1 MPLLETTFAN
11 LWNRIAR
18 LGRRRLTGGLDL
30 GFLVI
35 DKRVS
40 KRHFYI
46 PHIKR
51 AEHMV
56 VLGKT
61 GSGKT
66 RLLLRMCLQDIL
78 AGRGFVF
85 FDHHGD
91 TVPHLLSA
99 IAEEEKRQGKD
110 FSHRVVVIDPA
121 DSEWS
126 VGLNVLQPTGR
137 NPFIEVVSVAGILKE
152 RWGLTT
158 FGAPTEELLR
168 NSLYVLAENGLT
180 LVELAPLLTD
190 SSFRAAC
197 LKKVTN
203 PDVRDYWELDFEPL
217 SVAMK
222 GMRRGPVQNKVS
234 EFVSDPHFKHI
245 LGQRQSTIDL
255 VDCLNRGAWI
265 LVDLSKGRLGRHSS
279 TLGSLILGQLKQAI
293 FRRRVRQ
300 IFTLYCDEIQNLLV
314 ADSGIDTLLAEARKF
329 GVSVVSANQ
338 FLEQF
343 PKEMRSA
350 IQATGTQIYFQLSP
364 DDAQQAAAMLDG
376 GKPVAELLK
385 NLPKRHCIAKSGHY
399 RWQEVEVP
407 RFDMPAASFG
417 DLLKRSRLRSARL
430 RIEVEQDIRSRRPQ
444 RITSI
449 KEEALREWE

>member
-11 LWNRIAR
+11 LWNRVAR
-18 LGRRRLTGGLDL
+18 LGQRRLTGGLDL

-234 EFVSDPHFKHI
+234 EFVSDPHFKDI

-407 RFDMPAASFG
+407 SFDMPAASFG

>member
-46 PHIKR
+46 PQIKR

-66 RLLLRMCLQDIL
+66 RLLLRMCLQDIR

-85 FDHHGD
+85 FDHHGE
-91 TVPHLLSA
+91 TVPQLLSA
-99 IAEEEKRQGKD
+99 IAAEEKRSGQD
-110 FSHRVVVIDPA
+110 LSSRLVVIDPS
-121 DSEWS
+121 DSQWS

-137 NPFIEVVSVAGILKE
+137 NPFVEVVSIAGILKD

-168 NSLYVLAENGLT
+168 NSLYVLAESGLT
-180 LVELAPLLTD
+180 LTELAPLLTD
-190 SSFRAAC
+190 SSFRASC
-197 LKKVTN
+197 LKKVKN
-203 PDVRDYWELDFEPL
+203 QDVRDYWELRFEPQ
-217 SVAMK
+217 SAAMK
-222 GMRRGPVQNKVS
+222 AVRRDPVLNKVS

-293 FRRRVRQ
+293 FRRSVRQ

-338 FLEQF
+338 FLDQF

-350 IQATGTQIYFQLSP
+350 IQATGSQIYFQLSP
-364 DDAQQAAAMLDG
+364 EDAQQAAAMLDG

-385 NLPKRHCIAKSGHY
+385 NLPKRHCIAKSGQY
-399 RWQEVEVP
+399 RWQQVEVP
-407 RFDMPAASFG
+407 QFDLPASPFG
-417 DLLKRSRLRSARL
+417 DLLQRSRTHSARL
-430 RIEVEQDIRSRRPQ
+430 RCEVEQDILSRRPK

>member
-1 MPLLETTFAN
+1 
-11 LWNRIAR
+11 
-18 LGRRRLTGGLDL
+18 
-30 GFLVI
+30 
-35 DKRVS
+35 
-40 KRHFYI
+40 
-46 PHIKR
+46 
-51 AEHMV
+51 
-56 VLGKT
+56 
-61 GSGKT
+61 
-66 RLLLRMCLQDIL
+66 
-78 AGRGFVF
+78 
-85 FDHHGD
+85 
-91 TVPHLLSA
+91 
-99 IAEEEKRQGKD
+99 
-110 FSHRVVVIDPA
+110 
-121 DSEWS
+121 
-126 VGLNVLQPTGR
+126 
-137 NPFIEVVSVAGILKE
+137 
-152 RWGLTT
+152 
-158 FGAPTEELLR
+158 
-168 NSLYVLAENGLT
+168 
-180 LVELAPLLTD
+180 
-190 SSFRAAC
+190 
-197 LKKVTN
+197 
-203 PDVRDYWELDFEPL
+203 
-217 SVAMK
+217 MK

-293 FRRRVRQ
+293 FRRHVRQ

>member
-1 MPLLETTFAN
+1 MSLLETTFAN
-11 LWNRIAR
+11 LWNRMIR
-18 LGRRRLTGGLDL
+18 LGHRQLTGGLDL
-30 GFLVI
+30 GMLVI
-35 DKRVS
+35 DRRATK
-40 KRHFYI
+40 KHFFI
-46 PHIKR
+46 PQIKR

-66 RLLLRMCLQDIL
+66 RLLLRMCLQDIR

-99 IAEEEKRQGKD
+99 IAEQEKQSREDLSG
-110 FSHRVVVIDPA
+110 RLVLIDPA
-121 DSEWS
+121 DSDWS
-126 VGLNVLQPTGR
+126 VGLNVLQPSGR
-137 NPFIEVVSVAGILKE
+137 NPFIEVVSIAGILKE
-152 RWGLTT
+152 KWGLTT

-168 NSLYVLAENGLT
+168 NSLFVLSENGLT
-180 LVELAPLLTD
+180 LVELAPLLSN

-197 LKKVTN
+197 LKRVTN
-203 PDVRDYWELDFEPL
+203 PDVREYWEVRFEPQTE
-217 SVAMK
+217 AMK
-222 GMRRGPVQNKVS
+222 AVRRDPVLNKVS

-255 VDCLNRGAWI
+255 VNCLDRGAWV

-293 FRRRVRQ
+293 FRRHARQ

-343 PKEMRSA
+343 PKDMRSA
-350 IQATGTQIYFQLSP
+350 IQATGSHVYFQLSP
-364 DDAQQAAAMLDG
+364 EDAQQAAAMLDG

-399 RWQEVEVP
+399 RWQQVEVP
-407 RFDMPAASFG
+407 PFDLSTLPFS
-417 DLLKRSRLRSARL
+417 DLLKRSRAHFARL
-430 RIEVEQDIRSRRPQ
+430 RSEVEQDIRSRL
-444 RITSI
+444 T
-449 KEEALREWE
+449 KTALAEREVLNDWD

>member
-168 NSLYVLAENGLT
+168 NSLYVLAE
-180 LVELAPLLTD
+180 
-190 SSFRAAC
+190 
-197 LKKVTN
+197 
-203 PDVRDYWELDFEPL
+203 
-217 SVAMK
+217 
-222 GMRRGPVQNKVS
+222 
-234 EFVSDPHFKHI
+234 
-245 LGQRQSTIDL
+245 
-255 VDCLNRGAWI
+255 
-265 LVDLSKGRLGRHSS
+265 
-279 TLGSLILGQLKQAI
+279 
-293 FRRRVRQ
+293 
-300 IFTLYCDEIQNLLV
+300 
-314 ADSGIDTLLAEARKF
+314 
-329 GVSVVSANQ
+329 
-338 FLEQF
+338 
-343 PKEMRSA
+343 
-350 IQATGTQIYFQLSP
+350 TG
-364 DDAQQAAAMLDG
+364 
-376 GKPVAELLK
+376 
-385 NLPKRHCIAKSGHY
+385 
-399 RWQEVEVP
+399 
-407 RFDMPAASFG
+407 
-417 DLLKRSRLRSARL
+417 
-430 RIEVEQDIRSRRPQ
+430 
-444 RITSI
+444 
-449 KEEALREWE
+449 

>member
-18 LGRRRLTGGLDL
+18 LGRRRRTGRLDL

-35 DKRVS
+35 DRRVS
-40 KRHFYI
+40 KHHFYI

-56 VLGKT
+56 VVGKT

-66 RLLLRMCLQDIL
+66 YLLLRMCLQDIR

-91 TVPHLLSA
+91 TVPQLLSA
-99 IAEEEKRQGKD
+99 IAAEEKHSGEDLSSRL
-110 FSHRVVVIDPA
+110 VVIDPS
-121 DSEWS
+121 DSQWS
-126 VGLNVLQPTGR
+126 VGLNVLQPSGR
-137 NPFIEVVSVAGILKE
+137 NPFIEVVSIAGILKE
-152 RWGLTT
+152 RWGLTS

-168 NSLYVLAENGLT
+168 NSLFVLSENGLT
-180 LVELAPLLTD
+180 LVELVPLLTD
-190 SSFRAAC
+190 STFRATC
-197 LKKVTN
+197 LTKVTN
-203 PDVRDYWELDFEPL
+203 SDIRDYWEQRFEPL
-217 SVAMK
+217 SDAMK
-222 GMRRGPVQNKVS
+222 AVRRDPVLNKVS

-255 VDCLNRGAWI
+255 VDCLDRGTWI
-265 LVDLSKGRLGRHSS
+265 LVDLSKGRLGRHSA

-293 FRRRVRQ
+293 FRRHSRQ

-314 ADSGIDTLLAEARKF
+314 ANSGIDTLLAEARKF

-343 PKEMRSA
+343 PREMRSA
-350 IQATGTQIYFQLSP
+350 IQAVGTHVYFQLSS
-364 DDAQQAAAMLDG
+364 DDALHTSATLDG
-376 GKPVAELLK
+376 GKPVAELIK
-385 NLPKRHCIAKSGHY
+385 NLPKRNCVAKSGHY
-399 RWQEVEVP
+399 RWQQVEVP
-407 RFDMPAASFG
+407 QFDLPSSPFAN
-417 DLLKRSRLRSARL
+417 LLQRSRVRSARL
-430 RIEVEQDIRSRRPQ
+430 RSEVEQDIRSRLPRTMAAQ
-444 RITSI
+444 
-449 KEEALREWE
+449 KEALSDWE

>member
-35 DKRVS
+35 DRRVS
-40 KRHFYI
+40 KHHFYI

-56 VLGKT
+56 VVGKT

-66 RLLLRMCLQDIL
+66 YLLLRMCLQDIR

-91 TVPHLLSA
+91 TVPQLLSA
-99 IAEEEKRQGKD
+99 IAAEEKHSGEDLSSRL
-110 FSHRVVVIDPA
+110 VVIDPS
-121 DSEWS
+121 DSQWS
-126 VGLNVLQPTGR
+126 VGLNVLQPSGR
-137 NPFIEVVSVAGILKE
+137 NPFIEVVSIAGILKE
-152 RWGLTT
+152 RWGLTS

-168 NSLYVLAENGLT
+168 NSLFVLSENGLT
-180 LVELAPLLTD
+180 LVELVPLLTD
-190 SSFRAAC
+190 STFRATC
-197 LKKVTN
+197 LTKVTN
-203 PDVRDYWELDFEPL
+203 SDIRDYWEQRFEPL
-217 SVAMK
+217 SDAMK
-222 GMRRGPVQNKVS
+222 AVRRDPVLNKVS

-255 VDCLNRGAWI
+255 VDCLDRGTWI
-265 LVDLSKGRLGRHSS
+265 LVDLSKGRLGRHSA

-293 FRRRVRQ
+293 FRRHSRQ

-314 ADSGIDTLLAEARKF
+314 ANSGIDTLLAEARKF

-343 PKEMRSA
+343 PREMRSA
-350 IQATGTQIYFQLSP
+350 IQAVGTHVYFQLSS
-364 DDAQQAAAMLDG
+364 DDALHTSATLDG
-376 GKPVAELLK
+376 GKPVAELIK
-385 NLPKRHCIAKSGHY
+385 NLPKRNCVAKSGHY
-399 RWQEVEVP
+399 RWQQVEVP
-407 RFDMPAASFG
+407 QFDLPSSPFAN
-417 DLLKRSRLRSARL
+417 LLQRSRVRSARL
-430 RIEVEQDIRSRRPQ
+430 RSEVEQDIRSRLPRTMAAQ
-444 RITSI
+444 
-449 KEEALREWE
+449 KEALSDWE

>member
-11 LWNRIAR
+11 LWNRIAH

>member
-18 LGRRRLTGGLDL
+18 LGRRRLTGRLDL

-35 DKRVS
+35 DRRVS
-40 KRHFYI
+40 KHHFYI

-56 VLGKT
+56 VVGKT

-66 RLLLRMCLQDIL
+66 YLLLRMCLQDIR

-91 TVPHLLSA
+91 TVPQLLSA
-99 IAEEEKRQGKD
+99 IAAEEKHSGEDLSSRL
-110 FSHRVVVIDPA
+110 VVIDPS
-121 DSEWS
+121 DSQWS
-126 VGLNVLQPTGR
+126 VGLNVLQPSGR
-137 NPFIEVVSVAGILKE
+137 NPFIEVVSIAGILKE
-152 RWGLTT
+152 RWGLTS

-168 NSLYVLAENGLT
+168 NSLFVLSENGLT
-180 LVELAPLLTD
+180 LVELVPLLTD
-190 SSFRAAC
+190 STFRATC
-197 LKKVTN
+197 LTKVTN
-203 PDVRDYWELDFEPL
+203 SDIRDYWEQRFEPL
-217 SVAMK
+217 SDAMK
-222 GMRRGPVQNKVS
+222 AVRRDPVLNKVS

-255 VDCLNRGAWI
+255 VDCLDRGTWI
-265 LVDLSKGRLGRHSS
+265 LVDLSKGRLGRHSA

-293 FRRRVRQ
+293 FRRHSRQ

-314 ADSGIDTLLAEARKF
+314 ANSGIDTLLAEARKF

-343 PKEMRSA
+343 PREMRSA
-350 IQATGTQIYFQLSP
+350 IQAVGTHVYFQLSS
-364 DDAQQAAAMLDG
+364 DDALHTSATLDG
-376 GKPVAELLK
+376 GKPVAELIK
-385 NLPKRHCIAKSGHY
+385 NLPKRISVAKSGHY
-399 RWQEVEVP
+399 RWQQVEVP
-407 RFDMPAASFG
+407 QFDLPSSPFAN
-417 DLLKRSRLRSARL
+417 LLQRSRVRSARL
-430 RIEVEQDIRSRRPQ
+430 RSEVEQDIRSRLPRTMAAQ
-444 RITSI
+444 
-449 KEEALREWE
+449 KEALSDWE

>member
-18 LGRRRLTGGLDL
+18 LGRRRITGGLDL

-40 KRHFYI
+40 KHHFYI

-66 RLLLRMCLQDIL
+66 RLLLRMCLQDIR
-78 AGRGFVF
+78 AGRGFVY